1 MKTGLTPRLAAMLAL
16 LIGLGLCAPACGD
29 STTPKENAEEKKE
42 EQTVHK
48 EEVKAEHTSGLSRF
62 DLGLWTL
69 IVFGILVYVLGKFA
83 WGPIMTG
90 LQKRE
95 DTIAGYHSEA
105 EKARAEAEKL
115 LTEIKS
121 QRAKASEQVSA
132 LIAEAR
138 RDADAFRETEKAR
151 TAGDI
156 QAERER
162 MKREIEVARDQA
174 LAEIWDKTV
183 QLAALV
189 SSKAIGRVVTTDDHR
204 RLIDESLAELNERLT
219 GAKA

>member
-1 MKTGLTPRLAAMLAL
+1 MMKTGLTKRLRIILAL
-16 LIGLGLCAPACGD
+16 LIGLGLSSPALGD
-29 STTPKENAEEKKE
+29 STTPKAAAAEA
-42 EQTVHK
+42 EQVHK

-69 IVFGILVYVLGKFA
+69 IVFGVLVVVLGKFA
-83 WGPIMTG
+83 WGPIMAG
-90 LQKRE
+90 LEKRE
-95 DTIAGYHSEA
+95 ATIAGYHSEA

-115 LTEIKS
+115 LLEIKA
-121 QRAKASEQVSA
+121 QRVKANEEMAA

-138 RDADAFRETEKAR
+138 RDADAYREAEKAR

-156 QAERER
+156 QADRER

-183 QLAALV
+183 QLATLV
-189 SSKAIGRVVTTDDHR
+189 SSKAIGRVVSPDDHR

-219 GAKA
+219 GTKA